1 MAKTLVN
8 IITDD
13 NPIPAYLFI
22 KQMYE
27 QGDRVMYI
35 SAKDTRDDLEHLA
48 EIDGL
53 TSDVIDEVV
62 LKEDIDEFRYEKICQ
77 TIQTYLKK
85 GVSYCVNLAGG
96 TRYMALAVQQVFE
109 NLNLTSEFYYVNVED
124 NTIVKSKFDNDY
136 TNGDDIVIPIKHR
149 MTVEEYLRIHDIDSD
164 LNRYPHKPVRSYE
177 YALQMFSLFRE
188 NQLDH
193 AVLNILRTQYSD
205 VKNIKIADI
214 KNPQR
219 ISGQMGDSIERFLDK
234 INFKLD
240 QEGYLNHN
248 EIQYLIGGWLEEYM
262 YYKIDSIVRPQDI
275 VVGAVITRKD
285 NGMHHDNELDVVFTK
300 GNKLFVVECKTG
312 VDSEKKFNEIV
323 YKACS
328 LREALLGVSC
338 YSYIA
343 SLKQDKTG
351 ELKKIARYMG
361 LEFWDR
367 EIMTYDSKFSQSIQ
381 KLEKIAQN

>member
-1 MAKTLVN
+1 MSKTLVN
-8 IITDD
+8 IITDN
-13 NPIPAYLFI
+13 NPISAYLFI
-22 KQMYE
+22 KEMYE
-27 QGDRVMYI
+27 EGDSILYI
-35 SAKDTRDDLEHLA
+35 SAKDTRDDLKLLS
-48 EIDGL
+48 EIDGVSL
-53 TSDVIDEVV
+53 NDVDEVV

-77 TIQTYLKK
+77 AVKNHLKK
-85 GVSYCVNLAGG
+85 NVLYYVNLAGG
-96 TRYMALAVQQVFE
+96 TRYMALAIQQVFE
-109 NLNLTSEFYYVNVED
+109 SFSSEFYYVNIED
-124 NTIVKSKFDNDY
+124 NTIVKSKFDNNI

-149 MTVEEYLRIHDIDSD
+149 MTVEEYLRIHDIDSN

-193 AVLNILRTQYSD
+193 VVLNILRTQYSD

-219 ISGQMGDSIERFLDK
+219 ILGQMGNSVDRFLEK
-234 INFKLD
+234 INFKVD

-275 VVGAVITRKD
+275 VVGTVITRKD

-323 YKACS
+323 YKASS

-367 EIMTYDSKFSQSIQ
+367 EIMTNDSKFSQSIQ

>member
-1 MAKTLVN
+1 MSKTLVN

-13 NPIPAYLFI
+13 NPISAYLFI
-22 KQMYE
+22 KEMYE
-27 QGDRVMYI
+27 AGDTVLYI
-35 SAKDTRDDLEHLA
+35 SAKDTRDDLKLLS
-48 EIDGL
+48 EIDGVSL
-53 TSDVIDEVV
+53 NNVDEVV

-77 TIQTYLKK
+77 AVKNHLKRN
-85 GVSYCVNLAGG
+85 VLYYVNLAGG
-96 TRYMALAVQQVFE
+96 TRYMALAIQQVFE
-109 NLNLTSEFYYVNVED
+109 NFSSEFYYVNIED
-124 NTIVKSKFDNDY
+124 NTIVKSKFDNNI

-149 MTVEEYLRIHDIDSD
+149 MTVEEYLRIHDIDSN

-193 AVLNILRTQYSD
+193 VVLNILRTQYSD

-219 ISGQMGDSIERFLDK
+219 ILGQMGNSVERFLEK
-234 INFKLD
+234 INFKVD

-275 VVGAVITRKD
+275 VVGTVITRKD

-323 YKACS
+323 YKASS

-351 ELKKIARYMG
+351 ELKKTARYMG

-367 EIMTYDSKFSQSIQ
+367 EIMTNDSKFSQSIQ

>member
-1 MAKTLVN
+1 MSKTLVN
-8 IITDD
+8 IITDN
-13 NPIPAYLFI
+13 NPISAYLFI
-22 KQMYE
+22 KEMYE
-27 QGDRVMYI
+27 EGDSILYI
-35 SAKDTRDDLEHLA
+35 SAKDTRDDLKLLS
-48 EIDGL
+48 EIDGVSL
-53 TSDVIDEVV
+53 NDVDEVV

-77 TIQTYLKK
+77 AVKNHLKRN
-85 GVSYCVNLAGG
+85 VLYYVNLAGG
-96 TRYMALAVQQVFE
+96 TRYMALAIQQVFE
-109 NLNLTSEFYYVNVED
+109 NFSSEFYYVNIED
-124 NTIVKSKFDNDY
+124 NTIVKSKFDNNI

-149 MTVEEYLRIHDIDSD
+149 MTVEEYLRIHDIDSN
-164 LNRYPHKPVRSYE
+164 LSSFPHKPVRSYE
-177 YALQMFSLFRE
+177 YALQMFSLFKE

-205 VKNIKIADI
+205 VKNIQIADI
-214 KNPQR
+214 KNPQKM
-219 ISGQMGDSIERFLDK
+219 SLQMGNSIARFLDT

-240 QEGYLNHN
+240 KEGYLNHK

-262 YYKIDSIVRPQDI
+262 YYKIQSIVRPQDI
-275 VVGAVITRKD
+275 VVGTVITRKD

-323 YKACS
+323 YKASS
-328 LREALLGVSC
+328 LKEALLGVSC
-338 YSYIA
+338 YTYIA

-351 ELKKIARYMG
+351 ELKRIAQYMG

-367 EIMTYDSKFSQSIQ
+367 EIMTNDSKFSQSIQ